1 MLRLLT
7 ALALIPAV
15 TWVIFAAPN
24 PLFYAV
30 VAILALL
37 CYREYTALVAKHS
50 LLHFV
55 PVGYAAGLV
64 LLADPSWA
72 VLLAAL
78 GLALSLR
85 HQDLADVVKSAGAF
99 TLGLIYVFGAWR
111 SAIDLR
117 VFGPHWLFF
126 AVALNWAGDSAAYYV
141 GKNFGR
147 RRLAPS
153 ISPNKSV
160 EGSVGSIV
168 ASMIFGAI
176 CFHYL
181 DPGVP
186 VWQVL
191 VLSGAGNV
199 AGQCGDLAESALK
212 RGAGVKDSGA
222 MLPGHGGWLD
232 RLDSSLFSM
241 PTVLILLRLMHPS

>member
-1 MLRLLT
+1 MLRLVT
-7 ALALIPAV
+7 ALFLIPAV

-24 PLFYAV
+24 PAFYAV
-30 VAILALL
+30 VALFAIL
-37 CYREYTALVAKHS
+37 CYREYLALVAAHG
-50 LLHFV
+50 LLNFL

-72 VLLAAL
+72 VLLAAAGL
-78 GLALSLR
+78 GLSLR
-85 HQDLADVVKSAGAF
+85 NTDLAQVLKSGGAF
-99 TLGLIYVFGAWR
+99 ALGLLYVFGAWR
-111 SAIDLR
+111 AAIDLR
-117 VFGPHWLFF
+117 AFGPHWLFF
-126 AVALNWAGDSAAYYV
+126 AVALNWAGDSAAYYI

-153 ISPNKSV
+153 VSPNKSI
-160 EGSVGSIV
+160 EGALASVA
-168 ASMIFGAI
+168 ASMIFGVV
-176 CFHYL
+176 CFRYL
-181 DPGVP
+181 DPAFP

-191 VLSGAGNV
+191 LLSAAGNV
-199 AGQCGDLAESALK
+199 AGQIGDLAESALK

-241 PTVLILLRLMHPS
+241 PMVLILLRLLQNR